1 MSNLDINDVK
11 KSKYI
16 INSLRYIKNLY
27 NKHFISDEKFL
38 KKKYKKI
45 FGKEI
50 NLQEPKTFNEKL
62 QWLKLNDR
70 NPKYTNLVDK
80 YEVRKYIKDTIGEE
94 YLIHLIGA
102 WDKFDDID
110 FSKLP
115 NQFVLKCTHDSGGI
129 IICKDKSQ
137 LDLDKVRKK
146 MNKCLRKNYYY
157 HSREWPYKNIEPR
170 IICEE
175 YMVDESGTELKDYK
189 IMCFN
194 GKAKC
199 LFICLNR
206 DSKKGLNVDFY
217 DMEWNPMPFE
227 RHYPS
232 SGTII
237 PKPKSFDK
245 MVELAEKLSEDI
257 PFVRVDFYDING
269 KLYFGEMTFY
279 PGAGFEEFTPEKYD
293 EILGEWIN
301 ING

>member
-1 MSNLDINDVK
+1 
-11 KSKYI
+11 
-16 INSLRYIKNLY
+16 
-27 NKHFISDEKFL
+27 
-38 KKKYKKI
+38 
-45 FGKEI
+45 
-50 NLQEPKTFNEKL
+50 
-62 QWLKLNDR
+62 
-70 NPKYTNLVDK
+70 
-80 YEVRKYIKDTIGEE
+80 
-94 YLIHLIGA
+94 
-102 WDKFDDID
+102 
-110 FSKLP
+110 
-115 NQFVLKCTHDSGGI
+115 
-129 IICKDKSQ
+129 
-137 LDLDKVRKK
+137 

-269 KLYFGEMTFY
+269 KLYFGELTFY
-279 PGAGFEEFTPEKYD
+279 PGAGFEEFTPESYD
-293 EILGEWIN
+293 YKLGSWIELPN
-301 ING
+301 INKLNM